1 MSFRLNIFS
10 FVFLTSVYV
19 QAQDNSMNN
28 TEMDYSNFKTTLI
41 KETNSYAKDILVQPR
56 NTLHPVNIPDWFAD
70 FSLANDQCLYAFGIS
85 DPGMEKDTAFQ
96 LAMLRAKS
104 LIALMV
110 HPVVASLTDNF
121 AKEKSD
127 DRSDEFTTK
136 YENLYRIDS
145 SIEAPEEAFEIADS
159 CFNSFGEAIVLLKY
173 HLNFINHAEIEH
185 ISITIDAYQV
195 ERQKHNQFETQE
207 RLSMTV
213 SACSL
218 MDTSHKETFSYSCI
232 SYNNL
237 YEIESQINNR
247 EIKVPYFYYRYA
259 VKNDSTTIGDE
270 NNGSEKLSYGLW
282 KALAEQVVQKI
293 ILLSQP
299 FAANIKQVGDQYSTE
314 NKSLSRE
321 ISEAHPS
328 FKLINLNISNN
339 YLAVD
344 MDYLNNQQ

>member
-1 MSFRLNIFS
+1 MSFRLKIFL
-10 FVFLTSVYV
+10 FVFLTSAYV
-19 QAQDNSMNN
+19 QAQDNRLNN
-28 TEMDYSNFKTTLI
+28 TERDYTNFKSTLV
-41 KETNSYAKDILVQPR
+41 KETDVSAKDTLVQPR
-56 NTLHPVNIPDWFAD
+56 NTLHPVSLPDWLTD
-70 FSLANDQCLYAFGIS
+70 FSLADDECIYAFGIS
-85 DPGMEKDTAFQ
+85 DPGMEKKAGFQ
-96 LAMLRAKS
+96 LAMIRAKC
-104 LIALMV
+104 LIALMI

-145 SIEAPEEAFEIADS
+145 SVEAPEGAFEIADS
-159 CFNSFGEAIVLLKY
+159 CINSFGEAIVLLRY
-173 HLNFINHAEIEH
+173 HLNFINPADLEL
-185 ISITIDAYQV
+185 ISVSVDAYQV
-195 ERQKHNQFETQE
+195 ERQKQNQFETQE
-207 RLSMTV
+207 RLNMCGSTV
-213 SACSL
+213 SL
-218 MDTSHKETFSYSCI
+218 NDTSQKETFNYSCI

-237 YEIESQINNR
+237 CEIESQINNH
-247 EIKVPYFYYRYA
+247 EIQVPYLYFRYA
-259 VKNDSTTIGDE
+259 VKNNSTTTGDE

-282 KALAEQVVQKI
+282 KAIAEQIIQKI

-299 FAANIKQVGDQYSTE
+299 FAANIKQLGDQYSTE

-344 MDYLNNQQ
+344 MDYLNKQQ